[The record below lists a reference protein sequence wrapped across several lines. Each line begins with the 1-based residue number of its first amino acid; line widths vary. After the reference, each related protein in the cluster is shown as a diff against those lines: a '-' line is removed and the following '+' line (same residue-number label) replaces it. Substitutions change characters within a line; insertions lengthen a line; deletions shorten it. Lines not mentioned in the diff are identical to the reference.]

1 MVTERRRGPASDD
14 FVNVRLTHKYAD
26 IIDGVDLSQVTVG
39 DELRLPSREAALLI
53 SENWAVPSADEPT
66 GEDRHRSNQPHQ
78 DRTLPVALTFTS
90 VELPAACEPR
100 HPAELTKPPDL
111 PEPEG
116 AMLPRTVQRPASR
129 LWT

>member
-26 IIDGVDLSQVTVG
+26 IIDGVDLSQASVG

-53 SENWAVPSADEPT
+53 SENWAVPSADDRT
-66 GEDRHRSNQPHQ
+66 GEKRHRSNKPHQ
-78 DRTLPVALTFTS
+78 DRTVPAALTFTS
-90 VELPAACEPR
+90 VEPPAAREPR
-100 HPAELTKPPDL
+100 HPPEFSKPPDL

-116 AMLPRTVQRPASR
+116 AMLTRTIQRPASR
-129 LWT
+129 VWT